1 MVASGWR
8 ALSVAYFHR
17 FGMHLHILGCG
28 TSTGVPVI
36 GCGCGVCTSPD
47 PRNKRS
53 RTSAYLRLDNGSTLL
68 IDASMDLRFQALRDN
83 LRRIDAV
90 LFTHAHADHIF
101 GIDDLRGFNFAQ
113 RQTIPCYATAATLAE
128 IRYYFRYVFD
138 VKPHSGGALPQITLH
153 EIDETRPFELCG
165 ITVQPFRVM
174 HGALAVTGYRF
185 GDLAYATDCNAIPSE
200 TKAAL
205 GGVKHLVLD
214 ALRHERH
221 STHFTISDAVA
232 VAQELAIPNTY
243 LIHMGHTIDYQRESE
258 KLPSGI
264 RFCYDGMEIRF

>member
-1 MVASGWR
+1 MVASERHTKDCDFFLWID
-8 ALSVAYFHR
+8 
-17 FGMHLHILGCG
+17 MHLHILGCG

-36 GCGCGVCTSPD
+36 GCGCAVCASPD
-47 PRNKRS
+47 PRNKRT

-83 LRRIDAV
+83 LRRVDAV

-101 GIDDLRGFNFAQ
+101 GIDDLRGFNFSQ

-153 EIDETRPFELCG
+153 EIEEQRAFDLCG
-165 ITVQPFRVM
+165 ISVQPFRLM
-174 HGALAVTGYRF
+174 HGTLAVTGYRF
-185 GDLAYATDCNAIPSE
+185 GDLAYATDCNSIPEE
-200 TKAAL
+200 TQATL
-205 GGVKHLVLD
+205 RGVKHLVLD

-221 STHFTISDAVA
+221 NTHFAIGDAIA
-232 VAQELAIPNTY
+232 MAQTLGIPNTY
-243 LIHMGHTIDYQRESE
+243 LIHMGHTVDYQSESE
-258 KLPSGI
+258 KLPHGVQ
-264 RFCYDGMEIRF
+264 FCYDGMEIRF